1 MPAGDADSS
10 RRSFFITCPPTRG
23 HRSCDS
29 EEGIITKMYSSVHP
43 DIGEINTREEKIET
57 TTASSSTKFRE
68 RIRSLTSSH
77 YFDSFILVAI
87 IFNSIL
93 IACYDYTNVNNDYQ
107 PSVSSTRN
115 YIIDKCEIIF
125 TAVFVLECMLK
136 IISQGFITG
145 KNAYLRDGWNML
157 DFILV
162 LISLI
167 GIIPGVPNLSV
178 VRSIRVL
185 RPLRT
190 LSKVRGL
197 KRVVNTLIASVG
209 DLVNVGVL
217 LLFVLTFFTL
227 FGVTFW
233 RGLFHYRCRLT
244 PKPVKMSVDCRNA
257 TDSCWDN
264 FLLEV
269 VKDPEAHRCLPYP
282 NNDVT
287 WTQSSSQWYVNGPQ
301 DCVWPIDNTDMRV
314 CSTSSGGFSSYT
326 CSRPVNF
333 MSEENVS
340 RTCGSNYDAFGNP
353 RFVNSLD
360 PFGFPR
366 LQSGVFDDALN
377 WGYTSYDNFGK
388 AFITTF
394 QAVTLEAWTTIMS
407 LACDAWSDLAI
418 PVFILLVVLAGVI
431 VLNIVLAV
439 ISNSLD
445 KIESLTKE
453 KDAMALESSTRPPP
467 KDSIFRRRTQD
478 LKNLLLPPIHSA
490 TQRKLK
496 VITSSNIYTRF
507 ILAVILLNTII
518 LSCDHYGIGNTF
530 QTILDAGNFITTTI
544 FFVDMILLN
553 IAHGVDKYWSTPSS
567 LFDGIIAVSSI
578 FELILARMSEGGV
591 SGTSAMSVFRSLR
604 LVRLLKMVKQWKS
617 LHSLLATM
625 AQSASDVK
633 SFGLLLVL
641 FVFIYALIG
650 MQLFANR
657 LHLKSHHMTA
667 AHVDISDP
675 RYEGADIPRANF
687 DDFFW
692 SMTTGMFLCHI
703 SFGCILY
710 ELILIQ
716 RQYSKSLQARIGI
729 QSCMTVGRPLQ

>member
-1 MPAGDADSS
+1 
-10 RRSFFITCPPTRG
+10 
-23 HRSCDS
+23 
-29 EEGIITKMYSSVHP
+29 MYSSVHP
-43 DIGEINTREEKIET
+43 NDKSET
-57 TTASSSTKFRE
+57 TSGGGGSSSTTFRG
-68 RIRSLTSSH
+68 RIKSFTSSQ

-87 IFNSIL
+87 ILNSLL
-93 IACYDYTNVNNDYQ
+93 IACIDYTNVNNDYQ
-107 PSVSSTRN
+107 PSDTSTRN

-125 TAVFVLECMLK
+125 TAVFAVECILK
-136 IISQGFITG
+136 IISQGFIKG
-145 KNAYLRDGWNML
+145 KKAYLRDGWNML

-162 LISLI
+162 LISLV
-167 GIIPGVPNLSV
+167 GIVPGVPNLSMI
-178 VRSIRVL
+178 RSIRVL

-190 LSKVRGL
+190 LSKVAGL
-197 KRVVNTLIASVG
+197 KRVINTLIASIG

-217 LLFVLTFFTL
+217 LLFILTFFTL

-244 PKPVKMSVDCRNA
+244 PIPVKMSVNCRNA
-257 TDSCWDN
+257 TDSCWDD
-264 FLLEV
+264 FLVEV
-269 VKDPEAHRCLPYP
+269 VRDPETHRCLPFP
-282 NNDVT
+282 NNNVT

-301 DCVWPIDNTDMRV
+301 DCVWPIDNTDKRV
-314 CSTSSGGFSSYT
+314 CSSSSGGFGSYT
-326 CSRPVNF
+326 CSSNF
-333 MSEENVS
+333 MGEENVS

-377 WGYTSYDNFGK
+377 WGYTSYDNFGR

-394 QAVTLEAWTTIMS
+394 QAVTLEGWTTIMS
-407 LACDAWSDLAI
+407 HACDSWSDLAI

-445 KIESLTKE
+445 KVESSLTKE
-453 KDAMALESSTRPPP
+453 GNMALESSTPP
-467 KDSIFRRRTQD
+467 KDSFFRRRTQD

-496 VITSSNIYTRF
+496 VITCSRLYTRF
-507 ILAVILLNTII
+507 ILVVILLNTII

-530 QTILDAGNFITTTI
+530 QAILDAGNFITTTI

-553 IAHGVDKYWSTPSS
+553 IAHGIDKYWSTPSS
-567 LFDGIIAVSSI
+567 LFDGIIAVSSV
-578 FELILARMSEGGV
+578 FELVLTRMSEGGGG
-591 SGTSAMSVFRSLR
+591 GTSAMSVFRSLR
-604 LVRLLKMVKQWKS
+604 LVRLLKMIKQWKS

-625 AQSASDVK
+625 ARSASDVK

-641 FVFIYALIG
+641 FVFIYSLIG
-650 MQLFANR
+650 MELFANR
-657 LHLKSHHMTA
+657 LHFDNMTA
-667 AHVDISDP
+667 AHIDISDP
-675 RYEGADIPRANF
+675 RYSGADIPRANF

-692 SMTTGMFLCHI
+692 SMTTGMCFFMLI
-703 SFGCILY
+703 SLGVY
-710 ELILIQ
+710 
-716 RQYSKSLQARIGI
+716 YMNS
-729 QSCMTVGRPLQ
+729 

>member
-1 MPAGDADSS
+1 
-10 RRSFFITCPPTRG
+10 
-23 HRSCDS
+23 
-29 EEGIITKMYSSVHP
+29 MYTSVHP
-43 DIGEINTREEKIET
+43 DISEFNTNEEKSET
-57 TTASSSTKFRE
+57 TTSSSGNATKFRE
-68 RIRSLTSSH
+68 RIRSFTSSH

-87 IFNSIL
+87 ILNSLL

-125 TAVFVLECMLK
+125 TAVFVLECILK
-136 IISQGFITG
+136 IISQGFFKG
-145 KNAYLRDGWNML
+145 KHAYLRSGWNVM
-157 DFILV
+157 DFVLV
-162 LISLI
+162 LISLV
-167 GIIPGVPNLSV
+167 GIVPGVPNLSV
-178 VRSIRVL
+178 IRSIRVL

-190 LSKVRGL
+190 LSKVAGL
-197 KRVVNTLIASVG
+197 KRVVNTLIASVM

-244 PKPVKMSVDCRNA
+244 QFPVKMSVNCRNA
-257 TDSCWDN
+257 TDSCWDD
-264 FLLEV
+264 FLVEV
-269 VKDPEAHRCLPYP
+269 VRDPEAHRCLPFP

-314 CSTSSGGFSSYT
+314 CSTSSGGFGSYT

-333 MSEENVS
+333 RGEENVS
-340 RTCGSNYDAFGNP
+340 RTCGSNYDIFGNP

-377 WGYTSYDNFGK
+377 WGYTSYDNFGR

-394 QAVTLEAWTTIMS
+394 QAVTLEGWTNIMS
-407 LACDAWSDLAI
+407 HACDAWSDLAI

-445 KIESLTKE
+445 KIESSLTKALTKE
-453 KDAMALESSTRPPP
+453 KDAMLKSSTQPPP
-467 KDSIFRRRTQD
+467 KDSFFRRRTQD

-490 TQRKLK
+490 TQHKLK
-496 VITSSNIYTRF
+496 VITSSRLYTRF
-507 ILAVILLNTII
+507 ILAMILLNTII
-518 LSCDHYGIGNTF
+518 LSCDHYGIGNIF
-530 QTILDAGNFITTTI
+530 QAILDAGNFITTTI

-553 IAHGVDKYWSTPSS
+553 IAHGIDKYWSTPSS

-578 FELILARMSEGGV
+578 FELILARMSEGGGG
-591 SGTSAMSVFRSLR
+591 GTSAMSVFRSLR
-604 LVRLLKMVKQWKS
+604 LVRLLKMIKQWKS

-641 FVFIYALIG
+641 FVFIYSLIG
-650 MQLFANR
+650 IQLFANR
-657 LHLKSHHMTA
+657 LHFDNMTA
-667 AHVDISDP
+667 AHIDISDP
-675 RYEGADIPRANF
+675 RYTGADIPRANF

-692 SMTTGMFLCHI
+692 SMITGMFFMFIYHLRVYYMNSYSYNDSI
-703 SFGCILY
+703 PSPY
-710 ELILIQ
+710 WRELE
-716 RQYSKSLQARIGI
+716 YSH
-729 QSCMTVGRPLQ
+729 V

>member
-1 MPAGDADSS
+1 
-10 RRSFFITCPPTRG
+10 
-23 HRSCDS
+23 
-29 EEGIITKMYSSVHP
+29 MYSSVHP
-43 DIGEINTREEKIET
+43 DIGEFNTREEKIET
-57 TTASSSTKFRE
+57 TTASSSSSTTFRE
-68 RIRSLTSSH
+68 RIRSLTTSK

-87 IFNSIL
+87 ILNSLL
-93 IACYDYTNVNNDYQ
+93 IACYDYTVVDNYYQ

-115 YIIDKCEIIF
+115 YIIDKFELIF
-125 TAVFVLECMLK
+125 TAVFAAECVLK
-136 IISQGFITG
+136 IISQGFVNG
-145 KNAYLRDGWNML
+145 KNAYLQDGWNML

-162 LISLI
+162 LISLV
-167 GIIPGVPNLSV
+167 GIVPGVPNLSV

-190 LSKVRGL
+190 LSKVAGL
-197 KRVVNTLIASVG
+197 KRVINTLIASIG

-227 FGVTFW
+227 FGVAFW

-244 PKPVKMSVDCRNA
+244 EFPVKMSVDCRNA
-257 TDSCWDN
+257 TDSCWDS
-264 FLLEV
+264 FLVEV
-269 VKDPEAHRCLPYP
+269 VRDPETHRCLPHP

-301 DCVWPIDNTDMRV
+301 DCVWPIDNTDKRV
-314 CSTSSGGFSSYT
+314 CSATSGGFGSYT
-326 CSRPVNF
+326 CSRTNF
-333 MSEENVS
+333 MGEENVS

-353 RFVNSLD
+353 RFVDSLD

-366 LQSGVFDDALN
+366 LQSGVFDDAFN
-377 WGYTSYDNFGK
+377 WGYTNYDDFGS
-388 AFITTF
+388 AFVTTF
-394 QAVTLEAWTTIMS
+394 QAVTLEGWTTIMS
-407 LACDAWSDLAI
+407 HACDAWSDLAI

-445 KIESLTKE
+445 KIESSLTKD
-453 KDAMALESSTRPPP
+453 KGNDLALESSTPP
-467 KDSIFRRRTQD
+467 KDSFFRRRTQD
-478 LKNLLLPPIHSA
+478 LKNLLLPPIHST

-496 VITSSNIYTRF
+496 VVTSSNIYTRF

-553 IAHGVDKYWSTPSS
+553 IAHGIDKYWSTPSS
-567 LFDGIIAVSSI
+567 LFDGIIAVSSV
-578 FELILARMSEGGV
+578 FELILARMSEGGGT
-591 SGTSAMSVFRSLR
+591 GTSAMSVFRSLR
-604 LVRLLKMVKQWKS
+604 LVRLLKMIKQWKS

-625 AQSASDVK
+625 ARSASDVK

-657 LHLKSHHMTA
+657 LHLKSRFNYNMTA

-675 RYEGADIPRANF
+675 RYSGADIPRANF

-692 SMTTGMFLCHI
+692 SMTTGMCFYVHI
-703 SFGCILY
+703 FW
-710 ELILIQ
+710 E
-716 RQYSKSLQARIGI
+716 
-729 QSCMTVGRPLQ
+729 